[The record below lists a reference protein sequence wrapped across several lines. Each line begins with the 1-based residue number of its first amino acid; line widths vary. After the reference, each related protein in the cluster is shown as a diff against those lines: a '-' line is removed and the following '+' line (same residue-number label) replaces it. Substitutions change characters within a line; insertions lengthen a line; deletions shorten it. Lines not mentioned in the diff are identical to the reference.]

1 MDGKT
6 QKQRRKN
13 KEILEY
19 VDTVLT
25 ALVVIALSYT
35 FLVRVVRVDGR
46 SMNPTLLDGQRLLAT
61 DLFYTPER
69 GDIVVIDAYIPHGLP
84 LIKRV
89 IGVAGDTIDIDFN
102 EGLVY
107 RNGELLDEPYIAEPT
122 YMFEGTVFPL
132 TVPEGTIFVMGD
144 NRNHSSDSRDPDI
157 GCIDVRDVLGRAF
170 WSVAPLNRMGA
181 VE

>member
-1 MDGKT
+1 MDERT
-6 QKQRRKN
+6 QKRRKRN
-13 KEILEY
+13 KSVLEY
-19 VDTVLT
+19 LDAVLT
-25 ALVVIALSYT
+25 AIVVIALSYT
-35 FLVRVVRVDGR
+35 FVVRVVRVDGR
-46 SMNPTLLDGQRLLAT
+46 SMNPTLLDGERLLAT
-61 DLFYTPER
+61 GLFYTPDR

-89 IGVAGDTIDIDFN
+89 IGVAGDTIDIDFS

-122 YMFEGTVFPL
+122 LTFEGMTFPL
-132 TVPEGTIFVMGD
+132 TVPEGTVFVMGD
-144 NRNHSSDSRDPDI
+144 NRNHSSDSRNPEI

-170 WSVAPLNRMGA
+170 WCVAPLNRMGA